1 MQQYKE
7 RYSTYIIETD
17 ENSVTDPD
25 SEGGSEQGGNQQ
37 GGGGQDTGGG
47 LEP

>member
-25 SEGGSEQGGNQQ
+25 SEGGSEQGSGS
-37 GGGGQDTGGG
+37 QDTGGG